1 MIKHAIPDDKP
12 LDWDDLC
19 RIEMIGEPV
28 WNGKTRRW
36 MLLIDSGSGN
46 DWILLVNHE
55 GGQEQWLE
63 HDVKKTPLYG
73 VK

>member
-1 MIKHAIPDDKP
+1 MVKHAIPDDTP
-12 LDWDDLC
+12 LLWEDLC

-28 WNGKTRRW
+28 WNSNTKRW

-46 DWILLVNHE
+46 DWILLVNHA

-63 HDVKKTPLYG
+63 HDVKKAPLYG